1 MDAGGGLLAS
11 SIVTADGDTALTV
24 ANTTFGRQLSAGVDQ
39 DKQAGVTVSCA
50 TLLASAAPMDIRI
63 DHADPLPGNA
73 GNGLTAFYY
82 ACLPGRGRF
91 HWVSDRAD
99 SPRRHARL
107 LSGGGGPR
115 YRLIASMNLAVGT
128 LVIGGGSCC

>member
-1 MDAGGGLLAS
+1 MPGGGLLAS

-50 TLLASAAPMDIRI
+50 TLLASAAPIDIRI

-73 GNGLTAFYY
+73 GNGMTAFYF

-91 HWVSDRAD
+91 HWVS
-99 SPRRHARL
+99 
-107 LSGGGGPR
+107 
-115 YRLIASMNLAVGT
+115 VVQT
-128 LVIGGGSCC
+128 LVDGMLGFCPVGVDPGID